1 MRCSVYKCP
10 GTCSIAGHISGTRGT
25 TLPNSI
31 VPRLAIPLRRV
42 VITKLAE
49 AAQGRSRPQCAAVCT
64 SAYVHVTLQETF
76 RALEA
81 QSFPILLFQGL
92 NTTKESCYKQIC
104 LSRTRPQQA
113 AMRCSVYKCL
123 CTCNIEGDI
132 SGTRG
137 TTLPNFIVPRFAIPP
152 RRVVITKLA

>member
-1 MRCSVYKCP
+1 MRCNVYKCP

-64 SAYVHVTLQETF
+64 SAYVPVALQETF

-92 NTTKESCYKQIC
+92 NTTKESCYKQIGP
-104 LSRTRPQQA
+104 SRTRPQHA
-113 AMRCSVYKCL
+113 AIRCSVYKCL
-123 CTCNIEGDI
+123 CTCNIVGDI
-132 SGTRG
+132 SGSRG
-137 TTLPNFIVPRFAIPP
+137 TTLPNSVVQWLAIPLRKVFIP
-152 RRVVITKLA
+152 KLA